1 MHGKVSYLRKLK
13 LSQVTNKTKKKK
25 MNKGGLFNTRAQR
38 SLESLLL
45 LQASPSIFQR
55 SKKAEIRDP
64 DFHTNCFWWEGWRS
78 RLKHRLICLDVF

>member
-13 LSQVTNKTKKKK
+13 LPQVTNKTKKKK

-55 SKKAEIRDP
+55 SKNVR
-64 DFHTNCFWWEGWRS
+64 
-78 RLKHRLICLDVF
+78 RLKSGIQIFIRIAFGGKGGGRHSNTD